1 MTLTLSNLI
10 IIALCAVV
18 AWLGAKWAFKKDTE
32 IENRRR
38 AAGQLAAKLREM
50 GFTELPEF
58 FIDYS
63 VGDYSGMAYKLK
75 AVAQKMM
82 SGEKGVL
89 AEIGDVF
96 DKLLKIKLA
105 TVEGRMLVKSELEA
119 MEKMLAPAVPEP
131 AAVAPVVAPVAP
143 VVAPVDPT
151 VVNFAPEAPVA
162 VAPIDVEKL
171 VKTVAEVAL
180 TVPAPKPA
188 E

>member
-10 IIALCAVV
+10 IIGLLGVC
-18 AWLGAKWAFKKDTE
+18 AWLAGKWLFKKDTE

-63 VGDYSGMAYKLK
+63 VGDYSGMSYKLK

-89 AEIGDVF
+89 AELSDVF
-96 DKLLKIKLA
+96 EKLLKIKLA
-105 TVEGRMLVKSELEA
+105 TQEGRLLVRSELES
-119 MEKMLAPAVPEP
+119 MEKMLAPA
-131 AAVAPVVAPVAP
+131 APVATVEAPAPPVTIVAAPEPVAP
-143 VVAPVDPT
+143 VMAPL
-151 VVNFAPEAPVA
+151 
-162 VAPIDVEKL
+162 DVEKL
-171 VKTVAEVAL
+171 VSTVAEVAL
-180 TVPAPKPA
+180 TVPAAKPA

>member
-10 IIALCAVV
+10 IIALCGVV

-96 DKLLKIKLA
+96 DKLLKIKLM
-105 TVEGRMLVKSELEA
+105 TVEGRLLVRSELEA
-119 MEKMLAPAVPEP
+119 IEKQMASEAPAPP
-131 AAVAPVVAPVAP
+131 APASEAPAAPVVQP
-143 VVAPVDPT
+143 VVQPVVVAVPT
-151 VVNFAPEAPVA
+151 PPVQEAPA
-162 VAPIDVEKL
+162 A
-171 VKTVAEVAL
+171 
-180 TVPAPKPA
+180 PA